1 MEEIQ
6 KALLF
11 TMLNLSS
18 MSQDATIEAIN
29 RNMELQ
35 KINDK
40 IDNEIEALI
49 NQGYIARKKSGV
61 LLLTEKGKDESLKI
75 REERIKDEF
84 NGMISR
90 AVSSQAYLDFCSE
103 VSGYRMFLFNMMDK
117 PQLEHLFKAV
127 PINQGDT
134 ILDLG
139 CGEGS
144 ILNYL
149 AQKYHCRGIGIDQLN
164 NEIVMKNNK
173 QISYINGSIDELEN
187 YKLSPSITV
196 AVDSM
201 YFSNNLDKLLS
212 ALTSMKDN
220 RLYLYYSQYIFD
232 EEKEDKSILDY
243 NNTRLAKSLEKAGVS
258 YRVIDY
264 SENERNFYDRALDIL
279 PKYRET
285 LEKEGN
291 GDLYIK
297 KLNESRFGKE
307 LYDKNCA
314 SRYLY
319 IVEQ

>member
-11 TMLNLSS
+11 TMFNLSN
-18 MSQDATIEAIN
+18 MSQDATIDAIN

-35 KINDK
+35 KINNK

-49 NQGYIARKKSGV
+49 NQGYIVRKNNDV
-61 LLLTEKGKDESLKI
+61 LLLTEKGEAESLKI

-103 VSGYRMFLFNMMDK
+103 VSGYRMLLFNMMDK
-117 PQLEHLFKAV
+117 PQLDYLLNAV
-127 PINQGDT
+127 PINKEDT

-149 AQKYHCRGIGIDQLN
+149 VQKYQCQGIGIDQVN
-164 NEIVMKNNK
+164 SEIVMKNNK
-173 QISYINGSIDELEN
+173 LIKYINGSIDELEK
-187 YKLSPSITV
+187 YKLNPSITV
-196 AVDSM
+196 AIDSM

-212 ALTSMKDN
+212 TVTSTKDN

-232 EEKEDKSILDY
+232 ENKEDRNILDY
-243 NNTRLAKSLEKAGVS
+243 NNTSLAKSLEKAEVS
-258 YRVIDY
+258 YRVINY
-264 SENERNFYDRALDIL
+264 SENERNLYERTLEIL
-279 PKYRET
+279 PKYREA
-285 LEKEGN
+285 LEIEGN
-291 GDLYIK
+291 GNIYIK

>member
-11 TMLNLSS
+11 TMFNLSN
-18 MSQDATIEAIN
+18 MSQDATIDAIN

-35 KINDK
+35 KINNK

-49 NQGYIARKKSGV
+49 NQGYIVRKNNDV
-61 LLLTEKGKDESLKI
+61 LLLTEKGEAESLKI

-103 VSGYRMFLFNMMDK
+103 VSGYRMLLFNMMDK
-117 PQLEHLFKAV
+117 PQLDYLLNAV
-127 PINQGDT
+127 PINKEDT

-149 AQKYHCRGIGIDQLN
+149 VQKYQCQGIGIDQVN
-164 NEIVMKNNK
+164 SEIVMKNNK
-173 QISYINGSIDELEN
+173 LIKYINGSIDELEK
-187 YKLSPSITV
+187 YKLNPSITV
-196 AVDSM
+196 AIDSM

-212 ALTSMKDN
+212 TVTSTKDN

-232 EEKEDKSILDY
+232 ENKEDRNILDY
-243 NNTRLAKSLEKAGVS
+243 NNTSLAKSLEKAEVS
-258 YRVIDY
+258 YRVINY
-264 SENERNFYDRALDIL
+264 SENERNLYERTLEIL
-279 PKYRET
+279 PKYREA
-285 LEKEGN
+285 LEIEGN
-291 GDLYIK
+291 GDIYIK

>member
-1 MEEIQ
+1 M
-6 KALLF
+6 F
-11 TMLNLSS
+11 NLSN
-18 MSQDATIEAIN
+18 MSQDATIDAIN

-35 KINDK
+35 KINNK

-49 NQGYIARKKSGV
+49 NQGYIVRKNNDV
-61 LLLTEKGKDESLKI
+61 LLLTEKGEAESLKI

-103 VSGYRMFLFNMMDK
+103 VSGYRMLLFNMMDK
-117 PQLEHLFKAV
+117 PQLDYLLNAV
-127 PINQGDT
+127 PINKEDT

-149 AQKYHCRGIGIDQLN
+149 VQKYQCQGIGIDQVN
-164 NEIVMKNNK
+164 SEIVMKNNK
-173 QISYINGSIDELEN
+173 LIKYINGSIDELEK
-187 YKLSPSITV
+187 YKLNPSITV
-196 AVDSM
+196 AIDSM

-212 ALTSMKDN
+212 TVTSTKDN

-232 EEKEDKSILDY
+232 ENKEDRNILDY
-243 NNTRLAKSLEKAGVS
+243 NNTSLAKSLEKAEVS
-258 YRVIDY
+258 YRVINY
-264 SENERNFYDRALDIL
+264 SENERNLYERTLEIL
-279 PKYRET
+279 PKYREA
-285 LEKEGN
+285 LEIEGN
-291 GDLYIK
+291 GDIYIK